1 MNEFQK
7 LKVAAERQVFS
18 AERFHRSENAELC
31 ADVVALRSNLR
42 WLEPHVLDNE
52 STRLPFAEIVKNVEQ
67 IEDHLAQSQGTIRDC
82 RSKVVDHIGALEIP
96 YVDLLLQHNEMT
108 VGRQAATQHAI
119 NDPAVRAA
127 VLQLTGGRCA
137 YCDCELEQGTGT
149 TETFTVEHIVPRES
163 GGPDNIANYVPACKS
178 CNCSKGTGHVI
189 TFIKRRVSLAAGV
202 RPELRLVPTEI
213 AGG

>member
-1 MNEFQK
+1 MTNLDTLEQ
-7 LKVAAERQVFS
+7 AASRETGRISNFM
-18 AERFHRSENAELC
+18 RSSHGNLC
-31 ADVVALRSNLR
+31 AWLLQVRSNLKMLAMHHSLEEDY
-42 WLEPHVLDNE
+42 WLRETKRSVD
-52 STRLPFAEIVKNVEQ
+52 Q
-67 IEDHLAQSQGTIRDC
+67 IEDALVGAHDVSGWLETSHE
-82 RSKVVDHIGALEIP
+82 RSVSAFKDAYSELKASFPASKE
-96 YVDLLLQHNEMT
+96 
-108 VGRQAATQHAI
+108 HAI
-119 NDPAVRAA
+119 NDPAVRSA
-127 VLQLTGGRCA
+127 VLALTGGRCA

>member
-1 MNEFQK
+1 MT
-7 LKVAAERQVFS
+7 
-18 AERFHRSENAELC
+18 
-31 ADVVALRSNLR
+31 NL
-42 WLEPHVLDNE
+42 D
-52 STRLPFAEIVKNVEQ
+52 TVE
-67 IEDHLAQSQGTIRDC
+67 
-82 RSKVVDHIGALEIP
+82 
-96 YVDLLLQHNEMT
+96 
-108 VGRQAATQHAI
+108 QAATQEAGRISNFMRLSHGNLCAWLLQVRSNLKMLSMHRDLSEDYYFRETQRSVDQMEDALVGAHDVSGWLEMSHERSVSAFKGAYAELKASYPASKEHAI
-119 NDPAVRAA
+119 NDPAVRSE
-127 VLQLTGGRCA
+127 VLALTGGRCA